1 MCNWKQFIACILARI
16 FVVRAKRALESIWE
30 RKVDNAWC
38 LGIEKEDAPKRR
50 ILSSV
55 IKTIKGNE

>member
-38 LGIEKEDAPKRR
+38 LGNWVGGKCY
-50 ILSSV
+50 S
-55 IKTIKGNE
+55 